1 MPMEYFLHILILIN
15 IYIIIALSLNLIAGY
30 TGLLSLAH
38 AAFYGLGAYATALM
52 WLYLNAGFWVNIWI
66 GIFLSAI
73 LGVVIAYPSLRI
85 YDDYFAIA
93 TFGFQ
98 MIVFSIF
105 NNWVDFTKGPLG
117 IPGIPS
123 PSVFGYAINTHVGFF
138 LLSFFFVFITYWLVK
153 RLVNS
158 PFGLVLKGIREDE
171 VFTRAAGKNITKYK
185 MSVFI
190 IGGAL
195 ASIAGALYAHYIS
208 YIDPTSFTI
217 NESIFMISIVII
229 GGMASLR
236 GSVLGAVVLVI
247 LPEAL
252 RFIGLPNSV
261 AANLRQIFYGALLV
275 LFMMFRPRGFLGEYQ
290 IQGKSSND

>member
-1 MPMEYFLHILILIN
+1 MDYFLHILILIN
-15 IYIIIALSLNLIAGY
+15 IYIIIAISLNLISGY
-30 TGLLSLAH
+30 TGLLSMAH
-38 AAFYGLGAYATALM
+38 AAFYGIGAYATALM
-52 WLYLNAGFWVNIWI
+52 WLYLKTGFWVNVWV
-66 GIFLSAI
+66 GILFSII
-73 LGVVIAYPSLRI
+73 LGIIIAYPSLRI

-105 NNWVDFTKGPLG
+105 NNWVGFTKGPLG

-123 PSVFGYAINTHVGFF
+123 PSLFGWEISSHWAFLLLSGFF
-138 LLSFFFVFITYWLVK
+138 AVLVYWLTH

-171 VFTRAAGKNITKYK
+171 IFTKAAGKNITKYK
-185 MSVFI
+185 MLVFI
-190 IGGAL
+190 IGGSM
-195 ASIAGALYAHYIS
+195 ASVAGALYAHYIS

-236 GSVLGAVVLVI
+236 GSVLGAVILVI
-247 LPEAL
+247 LPELL
-252 RFIGLPNSV
+252 RFIGLPNAV

-275 LFMMFRPRGFLGEYQ
+275 LFMMYRPRGFVGEYQ
-290 IQGKSSND
+290 MQK

>member
-1 MPMEYFLHILILIN
+1 MEYFLHILILIN
-15 IYIIIALSLNLIAGY
+15 IYIIIAISLNLIAGY

-38 AAFYGLGAYATALM
+38 AAFYGIGAYATALM
-52 WLYLNAGFWVNIWI
+52 WLYLGTGFWINICV
-66 GIFLSAI
+66 GILLSAV
-73 LGVVIAYPSLRI
+73 LGVIVAYPSLRI

-98 MIVFSIF
+98 IIVFSIF

-123 PSVFGYAINTHVGFF
+123 PCIFGYQISSHFGYF
-138 LLSFFFVFITYWLVK
+138 LLSFFFVLIVYWLVK
-153 RLVNS
+153 RLVES

-171 VFTRAAGKNITKYK
+171 VFTKAAGKNITKYK
-185 MSVFI
+185 ILVFV
-190 IGGAL
+190 IGGSL
-195 ASIAGALYAHYIS
+195 ASIAGVLYAHYIS

-217 NESIFMISIVII
+217 NESIFMLSIVII
-229 GGMASLR
+229 GGMASLK

-252 RFIGLPNSV
+252 RFIGLPNAL

-275 LFMMFRPRGFLGEYQ
+275 LFMMFRPRGFIGEYELS
-290 IQGKSSND
+290 KKE

>member
-1 MPMEYFLHILILIN
+1 MEYFLHILILIN
-15 IYIIIALSLNLIAGY
+15 IYIIIAISLNLIAGY

-38 AAFYGLGAYATALM
+38 AAFYGIGAYATALM
-52 WLYLNAGFWVNIWI
+52 WLYLGTGFWINIWI
-66 GIFLSAI
+66 GILVSAI
-73 LGVVIAYPSLRI
+73 LGIIISYPSLRI

-117 IPGIPS
+117 IPGITLPS
-123 PSVFGYAINTHVGFF
+123 FFGYEISSHLGYF
-138 LLSFFFVFITYWLVK
+138 LLSGFFAIMVYWLMK

-171 VFTRAAGKNITKYK
+171 VFTKAAGKNITKYK
-185 MSVFI
+185 ILVFV
-190 IGGAL
+190 IGGSM

-217 NESIFMISIVII
+217 NESIFMLSIVII
-229 GGMASLR
+229 GGMASLK
-236 GSVLGAVVLVI
+236 GSILGAVILVI
-247 LPEAL
+247 LPEVL
-252 RFIGLPNSV
+252 RFIGLPSSV
-261 AANLRQIFYGALLV
+261 AANLRQIFYGVLLV
-275 LFMMFRPRGFLGEYQ
+275 LFMMFRPRGFLGEY
-290 IQGKSSND
+290 KMSEKE

>member
-1 MPMEYFLHILILIN
+1 MDYLYHILILIN
-15 IYIIIALSLNLIAGY
+15 IYIIIAISLNLIAGY
-30 TGLLSLAH
+30 SGLLSIAH
-38 AAFYGLGAYATALM
+38 SAFYGIGAYTTALL
-52 WLYLNAGFWVNIWI
+52 WLYLGTGFWINIWI
-66 GIFLSAI
+66 CISLSAVFGLI
-73 LGVVIAYPSLRI
+73 IACPSLRI

-105 NNWVDFTKGPLG
+105 NNWVDFTKGPQG

-123 PSVFGYAINTHVGFF
+123 PSIFSYEIDSHVGFF
-138 LLSFFFVFITYWLVK
+138 LLSFFFVFIVYFLIKQLVE
-153 RLVNS
+153 S
-158 PFGLVLKGIREDE
+158 PFGLILKGIREDE
-171 VFTRAAGKNITKYK
+171 VFTKAAGKNIAKYK
-185 MSVFI
+185 ILVFV
-190 IGGAL
+190 IGGSL

-217 NESIFMISIVII
+217 NESIFMLSIVII

-252 RFIGLPNSV
+252 RFIGLPSSV
-261 AANLRQIFYGALLV
+261 AANLRQVFYGALLI
-275 LFMMFRPRGFLGEYQ
+275 LFMMYRPRGFSGEYELS
-290 IQGKSSND
+290 KNE

>member
-1 MPMEYFLHILILIN
+1 MDYFLHILILIN
-15 IYIIIALSLNLIAGY
+15 IYIIVAISLNLISGY

-38 AAFYGLGAYATALM
+38 AAFFGIGAYATALM
-52 WLYLNAGFWVNIWI
+52 WLYFQTGFWVNIWV
-66 GIFLSAI
+66 GILFSII
-73 LGVVIAYPSLRI
+73 LGIIIAYPSLRI

-105 NNWVDFTKGPLG
+105 NNWVGFTKGPLG

-123 PSVFGYAINTHVGFF
+123 PSIFGWEISSHWAYF
-138 LLSFFFVFITYWLVK
+138 LLSGFFAVLVYWLTQ

-158 PFGLVLKGIREDE
+158 PFGLVLKSIREDE
-171 VFTRAAGKNITKYK
+171 IFTKAAGKNITKYK
-185 MSVFI
+185 MLVFI
-190 IGGAL
+190 IGGSM

-236 GSVLGAVVLVI
+236 GSVLGAVILVI
-247 LPEAL
+247 LPELL
-252 RFIGLPNSV
+252 RFIGLPNAV

-275 LFMMFRPRGFLGEYQ
+275 LFMMYRPRGFVGEY
-290 IQGKSSND
+290 

>member
-1 MPMEYFLHILILIN
+1 MEYFLHILILIN
-15 IYIIIALSLNLIAGY
+15 IYIIIAISLNLIAGY

-38 AAFYGLGAYATALM
+38 AAFYGIGAYATALM
-52 WLYLNAGFWVNIWI
+52 WLYLGTGFWINIWI
-66 GIFLSAI
+66 GILVSAI
-73 LGVVIAYPSLRI
+73 LGVIISYPSLRI

-117 IPGIPS
+117 IPGITLPS
-123 PSVFGYAINTHVGFF
+123 FFGYEISSHLGYF
-138 LLSFFFVFITYWLVK
+138 LLSGFFAIMVYWLMK

-171 VFTRAAGKNITKYK
+171 VFTKAAGKNITKYK
-185 MSVFI
+185 ILVFV
-190 IGGAL
+190 IGGSM

-217 NESIFMISIVII
+217 NESIFMLSIVII
-229 GGMASLR
+229 GGMASLK
-236 GSVLGAVVLVI
+236 GSILGAVILVI

-252 RFIGLPNSV
+252 RFIGLPSAV
-261 AANLRQIFYGALLV
+261 AANLRQIFYGVLLV
-275 LFMMFRPRGFLGEYQ
+275 LFMMYRPRGFLGEYK
-290 IQGKSSND
+290 IKNIE

>member
-1 MPMEYFLHILILIN
+1 MEYLLHILILIN
-15 IYIIIALSLNLIAGY
+15 IYIIIAISLNLIAGY
-30 TGLLSLAH
+30 SGLLSIAH
-38 AAFYGLGAYATALM
+38 AAFYGIGAYATALM
-52 WLYLNAGFWVNIWI
+52 WLYLGTGFWINIFV
-66 GIFLSAI
+66 GIFLSAV
-73 LGVVIAYPSLRI
+73 LGVIVAYPSLRI

-123 PSVFGYAINTHVGFF
+123 PVIFGYQIHTHLGFF
-138 LLSFFFVFITYWLVK
+138 IMSLFFVVIVYWLVK
-153 RLVNS
+153 RLVES

-171 VFTRAAGKNITKYK
+171 VFTKAAGKNITKYK
-185 MSVFI
+185 ILVFV
-190 IGGAL
+190 IGGSL

-217 NESIFMISIVII
+217 NESIFMLSIVII
-229 GGMASLR
+229 GGMASLK

-252 RFIGLPNSV
+252 RFIGLPSAV

-275 LFMMFRPRGFLGEYQ
+275 LFMMFRPRGFIGEYELS
-290 IQGKSSND
+290 KRE